1 MDLDQAM
8 IVAGVGCR
16 KGASADDIGAV
27 IGDAL
32 ARAGVSATALD
43 LIAAPELKRGERGI
57 VVAAAAL
64 GVPLVLVPRAELEA
78 AGARV
83 QTRSERV
90 LEMTGVPSVAEA
102 AALAPR
108 TSSPCGDAI
117 SSGVVR
123 SAFMPARSFR
133 LTCWPIAR
141 PARKSSTPRR

>member
-64 GVPLVLVPRAELEA
+64 GVPLVLLPRAELEA

-102 AALAPR
+102 AALAAAGPQARLILPR
-108 TSSPCGDAI
+108 IAAATATCALAMVGE
-117 SSGVVR
+117 R
-123 SAFMPARSFR
+123 S
-133 LTCWPIAR
+133 
-141 PARKSSTPRR
+141 

>member
-1 MDLDQAM
+1 MDLDQVM

-32 ARAGVSATALD
+32 ARAGVPATALD

-64 GVPLVLVPRAELEA
+64 GVPLVLVPSAELKA

-83 QTRSERV
+83 ETRSQRV

-102 AALAPR
+102 AALAAAGPR
-108 TSSPCGDAI
+108 ARLIVPRIAARTATCALAAVGE
-117 SSGVVR
+117 R
-123 SAFMPARSFR
+123 S
-133 LTCWPIAR
+133 
-141 PARKSSTPRR
+141 

>member
-1 MDLDQAM
+1 M

-64 GVPLVLVPRAELEA
+64 GVPLVLVPRA
-78 AGARV
+78 
-83 QTRSERV
+83 
-90 LEMTGVPSVAEA
+90 GVPSVAEA
-102 AALAPR
+102 AALAAAGPQARLIVPR
-108 TSSPCGDAI
+108 IAARTATCALAMVGE
-117 SSGVVR
+117 R
-123 SAFMPARSFR
+123 S
-133 LTCWPIAR
+133 
-141 PARKSSTPRR
+141 

>member
-64 GVPLVLVPRAELEA
+64 GAPLVLVPRAELEA
-78 AGARV
+78 AGARAP
-83 QTRSERV
+83 TRPERV
-90 LEMTGVPSVAEA
+90 PGITG
-102 AALAPR
+102 LAPER
-108 TSSPCGDAI
+108 RRP
-117 SSGVVR
+117 
-123 SAFMPARSFR
+123 PARP
-133 LTCWPIAR
+133 LEPT
-141 PARKSSTPRR
+141 PAERRRQQIGRAHV